1 MRVAVVH
8 DWLVTWGG
16 AERVLEQILMSFP
29 SADVYCIVED
39 LEAERRTILAGREVQ
54 TSFIQRLPR
63 AKRDYWYYAALMP
76 LAIEQFDMTGYDVI
90 VSSSHAAALGV
101 ITGPDQLHVSYLHS
115 PMRFAWDLQAMYLD
129 TFALKRVRSGVA
141 RLAFHYLRMWDR
153 GAGNGVDRLLVC
165 SHFAG
170 RRATKVYRRPVHVV
184 YPPVDTARF
193 TLSENRDRYFLTG
206 SRMNPFKRIDLVVEA
221 FRELPSERLVVMGDG
236 PDFDKVRRVAGPN
249 VELVG
254 RLTDAEVVRAMQNA
268 TAFVHAAKEDFGIA
282 MAEAQSCGTPVVAL
296 GAGGATEIVTD
307 IESGPTPSGVL
318 FAEQSAAGVRE
329 GIERFLANRDA
340 FSPQE
345 CRANALRFGIERFRS
360 EVQQHVRAEWDE
372 LANRTVRAGWDER
385 TNGAVRL

>member
-16 AERVLEQILMSFP
+16 AERVLEQILTCFP
-29 SADVYCIVED
+29 GADVYCIVEN
-39 LEAERRTILAGREVQ
+39 LEDERRSILAGRKVH

-101 ITGPDQLHVSYLHS
+101 ITGPDQLHVCYFHS
-115 PMRFAWDLQAMYLD
+115 PMRFAWDLQAMYLE
-129 TFALKRVRSGVA
+129 TFALGRVGSGVA
-141 RLAFHYLRMWDR
+141 RGAFHYLRMWDR
-153 GAGNGVDRLLVC
+153 GAANGVDRLLVC

-170 RRATKVYRRPVHVV
+170 RRATKVYRRPVNVV

-193 TLSENRDRYFLTG
+193 TLSDNRDRYFLTG

-221 FRELPSERLVVMGDG
+221 FRELPDERLLVMGDG
-236 PDFDKVRRVAGPN
+236 PDLPKIRRLAGPN

-296 GAGGATEIVTD
+296 GAGGANEIIAD
-307 IESGPTPSGVL
+307 IGSGLTPTGIL
-318 FAEQSAAGVRE
+318 FAEQSAASVRD

-340 FSPQE
+340 FSPQD
-345 CRANALRFGIERFRS
+345 CRANVLRFGMDRFRS
-360 EVQQHVRAEWDE
+360 EVQAHVRGGWDD
-372 LANRTVRAGWDER
+372 LAIRTVR
-385 TNGAVRL
+385 L